1 MYVPTNIAVVATVKS
16 LIKVA
21 GTAVVMKESIKEQPC
36 VWALTA
42 LSIATVVKLIYDIGY
57 AMGQEIGRA
66 SCRERVSSTV

>member
-57 AMGQEIGRA
+57 AMGQVAGL
-66 SCRERVSSTV
+66 